1 MKFTTE
7 QQKEIAKYAIDN
19 DNNYKIA
26 GEKYDISYQQVAAW
40 VRKFKDELA
49 EPAKVKKTTKKAST
63 KATSKK
69 ATTKIAPA
77 KKAPAKK
84 NTKAKT
90 TPKKAA
96 NKKVAKNVESTKQ
109 SKSDDSSSAS
119 TLDVLSRRDPVL
131 EKQLEEVKRRLGL
144 IK

>member
-69 ATTKIAPA
+69 ATTKKHLL
-77 KKAPAKK
+77 KKHLLKRIQKLRQHLKK
-84 NTKAKT
+84 QQTK
-90 TPKKAA
+90 
-96 NKKVAKNVESTKQ
+96 
-109 SKSDDSSSAS
+109 KS
-119 TLDVLSRRDPVL
+119 LRMLSRLSNQNLMIQVL
-131 EKQLEEVKRRLGL
+131 HQL
-144 IK
+144 